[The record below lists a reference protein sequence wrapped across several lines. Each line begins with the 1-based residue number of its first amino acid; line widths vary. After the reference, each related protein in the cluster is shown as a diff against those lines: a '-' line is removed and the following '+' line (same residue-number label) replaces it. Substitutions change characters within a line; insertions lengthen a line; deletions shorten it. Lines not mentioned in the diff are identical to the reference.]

1 MEAPLLK
8 ELRKLEELQKLDFE
22 IFKKEELLEDL
33 PAENE
38 RLEKETTEMNSK
50 LRELKDNVAIQF
62 SEKEKR
68 LEILSKGE
76 EKLKGITG
84 KQSAIKNKDEYNAI
98 LREIDNIKRF
108 NKELEEEISEINK
121 EISIKNGEISLIEE
135 SYVTKTAENEAKTA
149 TNKEIMETLEKEIDA
164 LDEKREVFANTIRPV
179 VRRKYERIFESSRDG
194 TAVVTAD
201 NYICKGC
208 NMTLPPQLYNNVLK
222 SAKIEMCPNCQRIL
236 LPPHKESGEA

>member
-8 ELRKLEELQKLDFE
+8 ELRKLEELQKLDLE
-22 IFKKEELLEDL
+22 IFKKEELLENL

-38 RLEKETTEMNSK
+38 RLEKETSEMNSK

-76 EKLKGITG
+76 EKLKSITG

-121 EISIKNGEISLIEE
+121 EIDIKNEEIAQIEE
-135 SYVTKTAENEAKTA
+135 SYTAKIAENEAKTSE
-149 TNKEIMETLEKEIDA
+149 NRELMETLEKEIDE
-164 LDEKREVFANTIRPV
+164 LDEKRESFAADIRPV
-179 VRRKYERIFESSRDG
+179 VRKKYERVLESSRDG
-194 TAVVTAD
+194 KAVVIAD
-201 NYICKGC
+201 NYICGGC
-208 NMTLPPQLYNNVLK
+208 NMTLPPQLFNNVLK
-222 SAKIEMCPNCQRIL
+222 SAKIEMCPNCQRII
-236 LPPHKESGEA
+236 LPPHKNEEEA